1 MPGSLLGRQR
11 HPEVDLALLMAIL
24 GIAVQLPRLPDD
36 DVAMKNQKDPKDPK
50 DPVTRINQVVFQ
62 IK

>member
-24 GIAVQLPRLPDD
+24 GIAVQLPRLPDH
-36 DVAMKNQKDPKDPK
+36 DVAMEKSDKPK
-50 DPVTRINQVVFQ
+50 DPVTDPVTG
-62 IK
+62 